1 MLVEG
6 PPGTGKSQTITN
18 LIAALLEQ
26 GKTVLFVSEKL
37 AALEVVR
44 RRLDALGLGEFCLE
58 LHSHKTRKRALLDDL
73 ERSLKKRLRG
83 ATQTGLQER
92 LGRLRRQRDELSA
105 YGSVLLQP
113 YGSLGEPLWRL
124 LVRAGRLRTEAAGA
138 GLGATPPWPGD
149 PKEVTPADRLD
160 AQARIREIEQAIRA
174 LDHPIPRRHPWAGV
188 SSATVL
194 PMDAPVV
201 IEALAAWR
209 DAAAAAQVRLASL
222 REGFALALAGDADI
236 TSLLQRLRAVR
247 ALRGPLRDG
256 EELLRELASLL
267 ERPFPPSLESLQAA
281 TAIIELAAEAPLGD
295 LHLRSDA
302 LLQESAAAMLDQLE
316 RNLDAWNAVRRRVA
330 RGFLEIAWSS
340 DPDELRETAS
350 VLEGAGM
357 LARLRAPFRQAR
369 ATYLSLTRLQ
379 DAPPAADMADQLET
393 LAAAIEAKRRID
405 ASDAAR
411 AGLGPGFA
419 GADTDVPALRRLHR
433 WMRECQGRMH
443 GSVGPIPGRAI
454 ALLPADQLRALSS
467 RRDGA
472 LSQAAEALRA
482 LSAMAPADGGQQ
494 QSLLAGLAYRLLPPD
509 LARRVIAG
517 DGDEAMDAL
526 ESGLEGLSCERE
538 TAARA
543 EAGFVE
549 RSGIDR
555 ELWAQASEETD
566 PDSSVVERADRA
578 LAAPEAMRDWLR
590 YDQIRAGSMPPGVAS
605 LLARAEAGELAPA
618 LLHLGYELAL
628 HDGLA
633 RRAFGEIVT
642 LRGAPGARL
651 ESIARDFR
659 ELDEEIMELR
669 RADLAQQ
676 LRSRPMPAG
685 RMGARA
691 GDFSDEAL
699 IKREIGKAK
708 RHIPI
713 RQLVER
719 AGGALQALKPC
730 FMMGPLS
737 IAQYLPPGGQKFD
750 VVIMDEAS
758 QLEPEDAIGA
768 LARADQAIIV
778 GDTKQLPPTS
788 FFDRI
793 VLSDEDDDDTAV
805 AGTAQSI
812 MEVAAP
818 RIAAPTRL
826 RWHYRSRHAALIAF
840 SNPEFY
846 DNELVVFPSPRA
858 TDFRF
863 GIAFEYIVGAM
874 AKTGVNDLEARRVVD
889 RILDWLANDPHRSL
903 GVAAMNVKQAEH
915 IEAVLA
921 ERLDERPELQ
931 ARLEQASTASSPSS
945 SRTSRTSRA
954 TSATSSSSR

>member
-1 MLVEG
+1 M
-6 PPGTGKSQTITN
+6 
-18 LIAALLEQ
+18 
-26 GKTVLFVSEKL
+26 
-37 AALEVVR
+37 
-44 RRLDALGLGEFCLE
+44 D
-58 LHSHKTRKRALLDDL
+58 
-73 ERSLKKRLRG
+73 
-83 ATQTGLQER
+83 
-92 LGRLRRQRDELSA
+92 
-105 YGSVLLQP
+105 
-113 YGSLGEPLWRL
+113 
-124 LVRAGRLRTEAAGA
+124 A
-138 GLGATPPWPGD
+138 GL
-149 PKEVTPADRLD
+149 PAS
-160 AQARIREIEQAIRA
+160 ACRE
-174 LDHPIPRRHPWAGV
+174 
-188 SSATVL
+188 
-194 PMDAPVV
+194 
-201 IEALAAWR
+201 
-209 DAAAAAQVRLASL
+209 AS
-222 REGFALALAGDADI
+222 
-236 TSLLQRLRAVR
+236 
-247 ALRGPLRDG
+247 
-256 EELLRELASLL
+256 
-267 ERPFPPSLESLQAA
+267 
-281 TAIIELAAEAPLGD
+281 
-295 LHLRSDA
+295 
-302 LLQESAAAMLDQLE
+302 
-316 RNLDAWNAVRRRVA
+316 
-330 RGFLEIAWSS
+330 
-340 DPDELRETAS
+340 
-350 VLEGAGM
+350 
-357 LARLRAPFRQAR
+357 
-369 ATYLSLTRLQ
+369 
-379 DAPPAADMADQLET
+379 
-393 LAAAIEAKRRID
+393 
-405 ASDAAR
+405 
-411 AGLGPGFA
+411 
-419 GADTDVPALRRLHR
+419 
-433 WMRECQGRMH
+433 GRF
-443 GSVGPIPGRAI
+443 PGRAI
-454 ALLPADQLRALSS
+454 ALLPQDRLRALAD
-467 RRDGA
+467 RRDDT

-482 LSAMAPADGGQQ
+482 LSAMAPAAGGQQ

-526 ESGLEGLSCERE
+526 ESGLEGLSRERE

-549 RSGIDR
+549 RSGLDR
-555 ELWAQASEETD
+555 ELWAQASEGTD

-633 RRAFGEIVT
+633 RRAYGELVT
-642 LRGAPGARL
+642 LRGAAGARL

-793 VLSDEDDDDTAV
+793 VLSDEDEDDTAV

-818 RIAAPTRL
+818 RIAAPARL
-826 RWHYRSRHAALIAF
+826 LWHYRSRHEALIAF
-840 SNPEFY
+840 SNREFY

-858 TDFRF
+858 TDGRY
-863 GIAFEYIVGAM
+863 GIAFEHIVGAT
-874 AKTGVNDLEARRVVD
+874 AKGGVNDLEARRVVD
-889 RILDWLANDPHRSL
+889 RVLDWLANDPHRSL
-903 GVAAMNVKQAEH
+903 GVAAMNIKQAEH

-921 ERLDERPELQ
+921 ERLDARPELQ
-931 ARLEQASTASSPSS
+931 ARLEQASTGVEPFFVKNLENVQGDERDVILISMTYGPDTPGGRVPQRFGPINRDSGWRRLNVLVTRAKERMEVFTTMRSTDILLGDQPRRGVETLHRFLAFAEAGRLVTPGRPSGRQPDSDFEVAVAEALGREGYSCEPQLGVAGFFIDIAVRDPNDPGSFLLAVECDGAAYHATLSARDRDRLRQEILEGLGWEVHRIWSTDWFRDPETEIRRVLDRLTTLRERREPLPASDAEPVEDAGTIEATGANLNRIVASPVTTVEDARAALVALRENEIEIEFPATDPARGLLRKPMLDVLLRFRPSDVDAFHRLIPKEMRERTDGEQFARYAGRVFEILEAV
-945 SRTSRTSRA
+945 SREPA
-954 TSATSSSSR
+954 ELP